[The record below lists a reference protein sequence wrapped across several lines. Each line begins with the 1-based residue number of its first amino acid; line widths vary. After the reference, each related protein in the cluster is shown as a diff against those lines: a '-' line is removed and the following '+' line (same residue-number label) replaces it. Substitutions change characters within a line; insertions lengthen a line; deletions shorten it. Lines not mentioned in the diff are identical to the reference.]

1 MKPKKEL
8 KEESFV
14 IPAEVQDD
22 LTGDLTD
29 EDMKNSIP
37 ADAET
42 EARIDLAVADKVGDD
57 ELEVAKL
64 LKGSAEHFELDDNLV
79 DRLVRHG
86 IAAKTE
92 EGLMRGYKWDQFV
105 K

>member
-8 KEESFV
+8 KGESFV

-22 LTGDLTD
+22 IESKEGLDELVEISQDL
-29 EDMKNSIP
+29 
-37 ADAET
+37 
-42 EARIDLAVADKVGDD
+42 DLYDDQVKED

-64 LKGSAEHFELDDNLV
+64 LKGSAEHFELDASLI

>member
-8 KEESFV
+8 KDESFV
-14 IPAEVQDD
+14 IPAEVQDELESKEGLDEIVKISQELD
-22 LTGDLTD
+22 LYDD
-29 EDMKNSIP
+29 QVKE
-37 ADAET
+37 
-42 EARIDLAVADKVGDD
+42 D

-64 LKGSAEHFELDDNLV
+64 LKGSAEHFEISDNLV

-92 EGLMRGYKWDQFV
+92 DGLMRGYKWDQFV

>member
-1 MKPKKEL
+1 MKPKKEF
-8 KEESFV
+8 KAESFV

-22 LTGDLTD
+22 IESKEGLDEIVEISQELDLYD
-29 EDMKNSIP
+29 DQVKE
-37 ADAET
+37 
-42 EARIDLAVADKVGDD
+42 D

-64 LKGSAEHFELDDNLV
+64 LKGSAEHFELDANLI